1 MLAVTQIS
9 NLYSVDIA
17 GKKHYV
23 EDQLILSDTK
33 VLFCDVWYA
42 GANVPYINLNL
53 YNQVGDNLS
62 LSKTI
67 KMFPFEDFSGGRTFG
82 ISTEKLWQPQ
92 VPSEIEVGTVKEET
106 AIEGEISYSM
116 TVPSDVNEKVGPV
129 RSTGDYSYYDYTPP
143 QVTVKILYKRIQN
156 NTWFSANGES
166 EIYALVEYIDGDE
179 ITIEEI

>member
-53 YNQVGDNLS
+53 YNRVGDNLS

-92 VPSEIEVGTVKEET
+92 IPAEIEVDTVKEET

-143 QVTVKILYKRIQN
+143 QVTAKILYKRIQN

-166 EIYALVEYIDGDE
+166 EIYALVEYIEGDT
-179 ITIEEI
+179 ITIEEV